1 MANAINQQAESGHL
15 VRIMARTGQ
24 GSKAVGWARTA
35 AMPQDFGTEAAHV
48 IGSIMPQ
55 EHVPQ
60 RWQGSITLDSF
71 RIRRND
77 LRKCGL
83 AAYGEEVLMMELIDL
98 EVLDRVSGDVCKVF
112 ERCTLASYN
121 YNVTA
126 NAFSGE
132 SVTFQALNVR
142 GPAGSPLAVV

>member
-1 MANAINQQAESGHL
+1 MGTL
-15 VRIMARTGQ
+15 RTQ
-24 GSKAVGWARTA
+24 
-35 AMPQDFGTEAAHV
+35 PQDFGTEGAYV

-60 RWQGSITLDSF
+60 RWQGSITLDAF
-71 RIRRND
+71 RIRRGD
-77 LRKCGL
+77 LRKAGL
-83 AAYGEEVLMMELIDL
+83 AAYGEEVMMMELLDL
-98 EVLDRVSGDVCKVF
+98 EVMDRVTGEIIKVY

-142 GPAGSPLAVV
+142 GPAGAPFAAL